1 MKSAAAGFEAQWI
14 DVHAHFMVPQTKEEL
29 KRSAIARCERCF
41 LVPELYQ
48 WTAEAALEH
57 MDRNGIAMQLLSN
70 IPKSLTTLRESNE
83 HGASIV
89 AKHPSRFGLLLA
101 LPTDDPEACLAEIGR
116 TEKLGADGYAVTCRY
131 NDVYLSDIRL
141 EPVWRELERR
151 GATVFV
157 HPDAYAEPAM
167 GRPTALLEVA
177 FETTRTVVD
186 MLYAGVFRRYPGIR
200 FIVAHCGAA
209 LPALAGRLLLLGTE
223 GWVPNPQGI
232 TRAEMKAQLASLYL
246 DTAATGSANS
256 LAPALAMTTP
266 DHLVYGSDCGV
277 LCSSE
282 ATMQENLRSLRA
294 FPDLT
299 IAQINQI
306 GRAALK
312 LFPSIA
318 NRVQPVCEAVD

>member
-14 DVHAHFMVPQTKEEL
+14 DVHAHFMVPQTDEEL

-48 WTAEAALEH
+48 WTAEAALDH

-70 IPKSLTTLRESNE
+70 IPKSLKALRDSNE

-89 AKHPSRFGLLLA
+89 ASHPSRFGLLLA
-101 LPTDDPEACLAEIGR
+101 LPTDDPDACLEEIDR
-116 TEKLGADGYAVTCRY
+116 TEKLKADGYAVTCRY
-131 NDVYLSDIRL
+131 NDVYLSDPRL
-141 EPVWRELERR
+141 EPVWRELQRR
-151 GATVFV
+151 DATVFV
-157 HPDAYAEPAM
+157 HPDAYAEPSM

-177 FETTRTVVD
+177 FETTRTIVD
-186 MLYAGVFRRYPGIR
+186 MLYAGIFRRSPRIK
-200 FIVAHCGAA
+200 FVVAHCGAA

-223 GWVPNPQGI
+223 SWIPNPQGI
-232 TRAEMKAQLASLYL
+232 TRAEMKEQLARLYL

-256 LAPALAMTTP
+256 LAPALAMTTA

-282 ATMQENLRSLRA
+282 ATMQENLRTLRA
-294 FPDLT
+294 FPALT
-299 IAQINQI
+299 MAEINQI

-318 NRVQPVCEAVD
+318 NRVRPACEAVD